1 MRKKISIRDLKLGMF
16 VDELCGSWM
25 DHPFWK
31 FSFKLTDVKDLKSLQ
46 GSDVHEVWIDTSKGL
61 DVEASVAVVTDE
73 VEKLKA
79 DEVLLQ
85 VAIQEHKA
93 VARVELKEELSRARK
108 IQAKGKQAV
117 MSMFAEARMGN
128 ALPMGEAAS
137 LVDEITQSISRN
149 PAALL
154 SLSRLKNK
162 DDYTYLHSVAVCAL
176 MIALGKQMGMEGATL
191 KSLGMAGL
199 LHDIGKMA
207 IPDDVLN
214 KPGKLTDDEFNV
226 IKQHPVR
233 GWEVLKASFGVDD
246 IALDV
251 CLHHHER
258 VDGKGYPDKL
268 SDENLSLYA
277 KMGAVC
283 DVYDA
288 ITSDRSYKKGWEPA
302 DSIHKMAE
310 WKEGHFDSHVF
321 EAFVKTV
328 GIYPTSTLVKL
339 KSGRLGVVTDQSEKS
354 LLKPKVKVFFSSS
367 AQAPIPMEIVD
378 LALGKD
384 SIESVENPLTWGF
397 DMKKLTGLSDK
408 N

>member
-1 MRKKISIRDLKLGMF
+1 MF

-31 FSFKLTDVKDLKSLQ
+31 SAFKLSEAKDLKSLQ
-46 GSDVHEVWIDTSKGL
+46 ESEIHEVWIDISKGL
-61 DVEASVAVVTDE
+61 DVASNVAAATDE

-85 VAIQEHKA
+85 AEIKEHKVEVR
-93 VARVELKEELSRARK
+93 VALHEELDRARK
-108 IQAKGKQAV
+108 VQAKGKQAV

-128 ALPMGEAAS
+128 ALPIGETAA
-137 LVDEITQSISRN
+137 LVEEINQSISRN
-149 PAALL
+149 PGALL

-176 MIALGKQMGMEGATL
+176 MIALGKQLGMQGDIM
-191 KSLGMAGL
+191 KSVGMAGL

-207 IPDDVLN
+207 VPDDVLN

-226 IKQHPVR
+226 IKAHPIR

-251 CLHHHER
+251 CRHHHER
-258 VDGKGYPDKL
+258 MDGKGYPDKL
-268 SDENLSLYA
+268 SGDSLSLYA

-302 DSIHKMAE
+302 DSIRKMAE
-310 WKEGHFDSHVF
+310 WKDGHFDDHVF
-321 EAFVKTV
+321 RAFVKTV

-339 KSGRLGVVTDQSEKS
+339 RSGRLGVVTDQSDKS

-367 AQAPIPMEIVD
+367 ANAPIPMEIVD
-378 LALGKD
+378 LALVKD
-384 SIESVENPLTWGF
+384 SIDCVENPAAWGF
-397 DMKKLTGLSDK
+397 DIKKLIAL
-408 N
+408 